1 MSAFKFAHILH
12 PITVDDACDKLKI
25 LRALPGTWVEK
36 ITPRIPPVKISP
48 ISGLSPRGRIEGCF
62 IYLGLTAQQLAGW
75 PERFCLEKILKCGR
89 LAERTGAQLVV
100 LGGMTAVIGGRGI
113 EVARRLQSAVTTG
126 RTFCIAT
133 ALQSACR
140 LIERRGRIKE
150 DLKCT
155 VVDASSSLGGTCS
168 QLLIRYGF
176 TNLTLVADHKHRLDN
191 LVWKLLYDYGISV
204 KITSNIPQ
212 ALEKADLIV
221 LADDIPGK
229 EVDGDSGPFL
239 KQESII
245 CNLRQREL
253 SSREVLSGDNGIT
266 LIESG
271 VVQVPLQINFNKKF
285 GFTVPRTIPA
295 EVAETMILSMDG
307 KKHSF
312 SLGDEIRIEKVDEMM
327 RMAQK
332 HSFELVGYLS
342 QNKAIYFS

>member
-1 MSAFKFAHILH
+1 M
-12 PITVDDACDKLKI
+12 
-25 LRALPGTWVEK
+25 
-36 ITPRIPPVKISP
+36 
-48 ISGLSPRGRIEGCF
+48 
-62 IYLGLTAQQLAGW
+62 
-75 PERFCLEKILKCGR
+75 
-89 LAERTGAQLVV
+89 
-100 LGGMTAVIGGRGI
+100 
-113 EVARRLQSAVTTG
+113 
-126 RTFCIAT
+126 
-133 ALQSACR
+133 
-140 LIERRGRIKE
+140 IERRGRIKE

-204 KITSNIPQ
+204 KITSNIPPQ

-271 VVQVPLQINFNKKF
+271 VVQVPLQINFNKKIWF
-285 GFTVPRTIPA
+285 YCPPPHNPGRGCGNDDSF
-295 EVAETMILSMDG
+295 DG
-307 KKHSF
+307 REKHSF
-312 SLGDEIRIEKVDEMM
+312 SLGDEIRIEKWM
-327 RMAQK
+327 R
-332 HSFELVGYLS
+332 
-342 QNKAIYFS
+342 